1 MPVLSGVRSTW
12 IPALRELIAGLS
24 GEQHPSGSGSAGL
37 SPDGIPGGLTRH
49 QLQRFV
55 RAGLLSRDGSLF
67 RPTPAALAWQRTN
80 DHALL
85 VELLHNNVRFVGELM
100 ESVAAGHQTLEQL
113 LRVARDEFDL
123 TWDTTGPVHNRTTW
137 LVVTG
142 MVDRF
147 GGQFH
152 LTDAGR
158 QFLATLVLGRPER
171 EDPASVVE
179 LPPAVGVIADLIDSL
194 DEAAL
199 RNRVDGASLYV
210 PGATA
215 NGGMLDALR
224 MLTEAAIP
232 SITDTGF
239 AQLVQE
245 SFPKAQ
251 TASTGRTAKDSLKAL
266 GLLERTSSTTW
277 SATAAGRVWVES
289 GEPLDLARIVHSSV
303 GFFGELLG
311 ELDTAGQSTSGALAE
326 LSRLY
331 LPNREKPLT
340 RTAITVRLNLLEACG
355 LVTRPSHTLYR
366 TTPMGRAFGRAL
378 PCQSADDM
386 PPRLEPDVGTAHRPG
401 GSSVDVPQPGA
412 WLPVSAGET
421 IAAEVVSAARDS
433 ADYKRLE
440 RAVVAALG
448 YLGMPGRHV
457 GGRGAA
463 DGTVRHGIGTDSQVL
478 AIEAKTS
485 ATGPVAEQSLFRLPR
500 HREDLGAAVTLLVG
514 PGFQG
519 TMLKEADDDTAIAV
533 IETDLLAEV
542 VRRQDRTPLT
552 PAQLSGL
559 VDPALPA
566 ARRRS
571 ALSIHWNAQEE
582 RSALEYALVE
592 ILNAE
597 AEDPLEEGGWLDLT
611 SLRRALR
618 SRNHRTDEASVV
630 EALGFL
636 ASTRIGVVQHSLRG
650 YRSTAGLLT
659 AGQRLQ
665 ALGQQWTTAANSHHR
680 SSEGHT
686 ARTESTS

>member
-1 MPVLSGVRSTW
+1 MLSGVRSTW

-24 GEQHPSGSGSAGL
+24 GEQHLFDS
-37 SPDGIPGGLTRH
+37 SPTASSQEQIAGGLTRH

-55 RAGLLSRDGSLF
+55 RAGLLARDGSLF
-67 RPTPAALAWQRTN
+67 RTTPAAHEWQRTN

-100 ESVAAGHQTLEQL
+100 EALASGPRTLEQL
-113 LRVARDEFDL
+113 LRLARDEFDL

-142 MVDRF
+142 MADHY

-152 LTDAGR
+152 LTDAG
-158 QFLATLVLGRPER
+158 QQLLATLVLGRPER
-171 EDPASVVE
+171 EDPESIVQ
-179 LPPAVGVIADLIDSL
+179 LPPAVGVIADIIDSL

-239 AQLVQE
+239 AQLVQS

-266 GLLERTSSTTW
+266 GLLGRTSSTTW

-289 GEPLDLARIVHSSV
+289 GEPLDLARIVHSAV

-311 ELDTAGQSTSGALAE
+311 ELDRAGQSTSGALAE
-326 LSRLY
+326 RSRLY
-331 LPNREKPLT
+331 LPNREKPLA
-340 RTAITVRLNLLEACG
+340 RTAVTVRLNLLEACG
-355 LVTRPSHTLYR
+355 LVARPSHTLYR
-366 TTPMGRAFGRAL
+366 TTPLGRAFGHSL
-378 PCQSADDM
+378 PCQSADAP
-386 PPRLEPDVGTAHRPG
+386 PPRLGSELGTAHHPG
-401 GSSVDVPQPGA
+401 GSSADVPQPGTG
-412 WLPVSAGET
+412 LPVSASEA
-421 IAAEVVSAARDS
+421 IAAEVESAARAS
-433 ADYKRLE
+433 SDYKRLE

-463 DGTVRHGIGTDSQVL
+463 DGSVRHGIGTDSKVL

-519 TMLKEADDDTAIAV
+519 TMLKEADENAAIAV

-542 VRRQDRTPLT
+542 VRRQDGTPLT
-552 PAQLSGL
+552 PAQLSAL
-559 VDPALPA
+559 IDPAVPA
-566 ARRRS
+566 AQRRS
-571 ALSIHWNAQEE
+571 ALSSEWKDQEE

-618 SRNHRTDEASVV
+618 SRNHRTDEGAVM
-630 EALGFL
+630 EALEFL
-636 ASTRIGVVQHSLRG
+636 ASTRIGVVQHSSRG

-659 AGQRLQ
+659 TGQRFQ
-665 ALGQQWTTAANSHHR
+665 ALGQQWTTAADNHRR
-680 SSEGHT
+680 SSEDPH
-686 ARTESTS
+686 